1 MSCTHTT
8 DCFCNDIVEII
19 EVSPGLVEITDQ
31 TIYVPPSPEITNI
44 GSEGPQGI
52 QGVQG
57 LTGAQGIQGL
67 SGAERPIAYTH
78 DQGVSASTWTIV
90 HNLNF
95 NPNIT
100 IIDSA
105 GSVVEGEIEYLDT
118 NSIRLTF
125 SYAFS
130 GNAYLS

>member
-1 MSCTHTT
+1 MSCTHTYSCGCS
-8 DCFCNDIVEII
+8 DVIEII
-19 EVSPGLVEITDQ
+19 DLSPGLIEIVDESV
-31 TIYVPPSPEITNI
+31 YLPPLPEITNI
-44 GSEGPQGI
+44 GSEGPQGL

-57 LTGAQGIQGL
+57 ITGAQGIQGI

-78 DQGVSASTWTIV
+78 DQGVSSSTWSIV

-95 NPNIT
+95 KPNVT

-105 GSVVEGEIEYLDT
+105 GSIVEGELEYLDN
-118 NSIRLTF
+118 NSLVLTF
-125 SYAFS
+125 AYAFS